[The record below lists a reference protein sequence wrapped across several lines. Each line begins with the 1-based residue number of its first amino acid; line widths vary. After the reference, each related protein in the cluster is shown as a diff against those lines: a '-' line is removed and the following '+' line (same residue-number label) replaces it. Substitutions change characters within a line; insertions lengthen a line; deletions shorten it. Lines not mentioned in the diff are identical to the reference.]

1 MEKLGWSRDL
11 RTRLAERCAEIKSQ
25 PEWAALA
32 VAGLESSDS
41 ATFCDAE
48 RAARALGID
57 TFPAHW
63 RRLRSDPAQGNWYA
77 VMDSVDERS
86 LAEVLEFAR
95 STLPLGE
102 LGSGPNSQAL
112 TDFRTHMALEFVVSG
127 LDRFP
132 GQGWDLV
139 AVGLRSPVIRSRN
152 MAINTLEAWTAA
164 SWPAETRPAIERAL
178 AEEPE
183 EKVRE
188 RLAALLNSG

>member
-1 MEKLGWSRDL
+1 HAERRERRLRQFIAIDDIAEFLSRDDDHERMEKLGWSRDL

-77 VMDSVDERS
+77 VMDSVDEHS

-102 LGSGPNSQAL
+102 LGSGP
-112 TDFRTHMALEFVVSG
+112 
-127 LDRFP
+127 
-132 GQGWDLV
+132 
-139 AVGLRSPVIRSRN
+139 
-152 MAINTLEAWTAA
+152 
-164 SWPAETRPAIERAL
+164 
-178 AEEPE
+178 
-183 EKVRE
+183 
-188 RLAALLNSG
+188 